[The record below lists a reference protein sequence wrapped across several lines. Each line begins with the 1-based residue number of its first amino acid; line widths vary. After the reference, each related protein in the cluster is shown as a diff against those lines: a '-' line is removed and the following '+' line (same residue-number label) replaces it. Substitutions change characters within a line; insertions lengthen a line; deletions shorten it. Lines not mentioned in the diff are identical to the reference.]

1 MVMTA
6 KRAVVGVVVA
16 ATLWV
21 VTRPE
26 RGVAFEREGAVVR
39 ASGIDLSRGEACTV
53 AVSNQSRGGYPC
65 RVTVVCGGV
74 TLYGGPQLGG
84 YAECSA
90 RRRRWVRA
98 TDDQFSSRDGD
109 PWLDLDVDRG
119 TAVVRTERMTVEVAL
134 GRVLREGTS
143 TASEP
148 GPRGGMSARGP
159 GLR

>member
-1 MVMTA
+1 MTVQA
-6 KRAVVGVVVA
+6 KRVVAGLVVA
-16 ATLWV
+16 ATLWA

-26 RGVAFEREGAVVR
+26 RGVAFEREGSVAH
-39 ASGIDLSRGEACTV
+39 ASGIDLSPGEACTV

-74 TLYGGPQLGG
+74 TLYGAPQLGG

-90 RRRRWVRA
+90 RQRRWVRA
-98 TDDQFSSRDGD
+98 TDDRFASRDGD
-109 PWLDLDVDRG
+109 PWLDLDIDRG

-148 GPRGGMSARGP
+148 GPRGGMSASGAVAR
-159 GLR
+159 